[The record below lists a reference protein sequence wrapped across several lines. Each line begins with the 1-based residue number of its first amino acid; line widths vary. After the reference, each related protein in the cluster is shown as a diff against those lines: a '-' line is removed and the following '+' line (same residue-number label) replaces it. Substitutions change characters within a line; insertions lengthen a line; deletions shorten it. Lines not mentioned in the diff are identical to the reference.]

1 MAGTDATRATD
12 DRAADWTT
20 APVFVLVRPQL
31 GENVG
36 AAARAMWNFGLR
48 RMRLVDPRDGW
59 PNPRAIAMASGAG
72 SLLDEAAIHQTT
84 AQAVADCAHVY
95 ATTARPREMVKPVLS
110 PEAAVADMRARI
122 AGGARVAVLFGPER
136 TGLENDDL
144 VVANAIVTADTN
156 PAFGSIN
163 LAQATLLLA
172 YEWRKQ
178 SALPPPPS
186 AAPLADSGEV
196 GRMIGHL
203 VAELDGARYFWP
215 EARRGAMLETLENLF
230 RRAPLTDQDVR
241 TLRGVIRALAE
252 GPRRLRVFARPAP
265 ADCADMEAL
274 RAAIDATDRA
284 LVALFAERIG
294 YIERAAVLKRGNGLP
309 ARIPDRVEEV
319 VARVRAAADG
329 AGLDPDLFETLW
341 RRVIEHAIALEERR
355 LAR

>member
-1 MAGTDATRATD
+1 MRRNRGPRRDNGPRTPCRGADTS
-12 DRAADWTT
+12 RAADGAVADPAA

-136 TGLENDDL
+136 TGLENEDVAL
-144 VVANAIVTADTN
+144 ANAIVTADTN

-163 LAQATLLLA
+163 LAQAA
-172 YEWRKQ
+172 
-178 SALPPPPS
+178 
-186 AAPLADSGEV
+186 
-196 GRMIGHL
+196 
-203 VAELDGARYFWP
+203 
-215 EARRGAMLETLENLF
+215 
-230 RRAPLTDQDVR
+230 RAPGHHGD
-241 TLRGVIRALAE
+241 
-252 GPRRLRVFARPAP
+252 
-265 ADCADMEAL
+265 
-274 RAAIDATDRA
+274 
-284 LVALFAERIG
+284 LVVQIKDFERHV
-294 YIERAAVLKRGNGLP
+294 VLPQVK
-309 ARIPDRVEEV
+309 
-319 VARVRAAADG
+319 
-329 AGLDPDLFETLW
+329 W
-341 RRVIEHAIALEERR
+341 
-355 LAR
+355 